1 MRLPLRSLKFWCMV
15 DSAAVVLLVAAIIG
29 ARPAPAFCAQQFVP
43 LQPLAPGFASLTA
56 KPSHGGQ
63 APACIRLLFEE

>member
-1 MRLPLRSLKFWCMV
+1 
-15 DSAAVVLLVAAIIG
+15 VVLLVAAIIG